1 MKPAVLLEPVGQVT
15 LGASMPANPES
26 VAATPSAFADFCEL
40 VKARLTTLV
49 LTTTLAGFYLGWSGP
64 MNFLRLFNTLLGT
77 ALVAAGAA
85 ALNELLER
93 DADALMHRTQDR
105 PLPSGRM
112 RPDTALLVGAGLA
125 VGGLLYLYGT
135 VNVLTSL
142 LAALTLVSYV
152 FVYTPLKRRTSLNT
166 LVGAVPGALPPMIG
180 WAAARG
186 SLGSEAWALFA
197 ILFCWQMPH
206 FLAIAWMYREDYARG
221 GFVMLT
227 HLDEAGNATG
237 RQAVNYALALMLVS
251 LVPTILGMV
260 GVAYFLGAFVLGAGL
275 AFCAARMQFAPSR
288 PHARQLFFA
297 SILYL
302 PLLLGLMALD
312 KLPPEILPH

>member
-1 MKPAVLLEPVGQVT
+1 MKPAVLIEPVGPLQVAVVT
-15 LGASMPANPES
+15 P
-26 VAATPSAFADFCEL
+26 VRAAAIPVVPTAYEDFCEL

-49 LTTTLAGFYLGWSGP
+49 LTTTLAGFYLGWTGP
-64 MNFLRLFNTLLGT
+64 MRFLLLFNTLLGT
-77 ALVAAGAA
+77 ALVAGGAA
-85 ALNELLER
+85 ALNELVER
-93 DADALMHRTQDR
+93 DADALMHRTRDR

-112 RPDTALLVGAGLA
+112 KPDTALLIGSGLA
-125 VGGLLYLYGT
+125 TVGLLYLYTT
-135 VNVLTSL
+135 VNALASL

-166 LVGAVPGALPPMIG
+166 LVGAIPGALPPMIG

-227 HLDEAGNATG
+227 HLDETGSATG
-237 RQAVNYALALMLVS
+237 RQAVNYSLALILVS
-251 LVPTILGMV
+251 LVPTLLGMV
-260 GVAYFLGAFVLGAGL
+260 GIAYFLGAFLLGAGL
-275 AFCAARMQFAPSR
+275 AVCAARMQFAPSR

-302 PLLLGLMALD
+302 PLLLGLLALD
-312 KLPPEILPH
+312 KLPPILVPR